1 MVRVR
6 GLNVGRRRDPGN
18 NYVVTMD
25 LETYELLKQSI
36 NKLGLSIETVG
47 NVVIVRDKSWSR
59 IRRLVNAA
67 RELGINVYED

>member
-36 NKLGLSIETVG
+36 NRLGLSVETVG
-47 NVVIVRDKSWSR
+47 NVVIVKDKSWSR
-59 IRRLVNAA
+59 IKRLVNAA
-67 RELGINVYED
+67 RELGISVYED